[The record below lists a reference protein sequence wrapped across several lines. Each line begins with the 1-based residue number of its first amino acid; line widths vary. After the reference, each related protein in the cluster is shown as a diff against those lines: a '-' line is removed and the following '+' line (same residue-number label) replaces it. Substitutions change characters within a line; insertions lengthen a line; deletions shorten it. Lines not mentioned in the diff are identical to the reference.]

1 MARRLGHPSSMGVL
15 TSPGTWATRLRIDHS
30 HRKESTD
37 VGSMFSNQFISSS
50 QSRAT
55 TLDIS
60 DNKRAPKTQAGSGKQ
75 VFTRLLKPH
84 RALCLRALQLVL
96 CAALATSCAS
106 GWGQSKNVPSEL
118 NFLTAL
124 GELHDLS
131 PYRAWDKATFPRYY
145 GAHPVDKLGRRWTI
159 FVDIPGSVDKTSG
172 ASLQKAGV
180 SLTTKIKL
188 AAVQAGW
195 TLVQDN
201 SEKGYCEFHFQR
213 NGVDAWANAWV
224 DFGYGDAHFNWE
236 VIEVAPPPISVTLV
250 EPSAT
255 PEKMPIGEKGDFPFL
270 TPIPHSVPNGGR
282 DSSAPWSLKWKGSS
296 EMQTVAN
303 GTLDRSY
310 KYPDLSSLLFG
321 TVYHDALIKAGWDV
335 DQSAPDQPIIAHYTK
350 KGRNLWAYVNLG
362 GDDYTIRVGKE
373 GAPSQLKAS
382 LAKDCHVALYGVLF
396 DFNKS
401 TLQPASD
408 GALQQVAALM
418 AANPSLKIEIQGHTD
433 NVGGDA
439 YNQTLSEARAHSVM
453 TWLIAHNVAATRMT
467 AKGYGKTRPVADN
480 NTDEGR
486 TKNRRVEI
494 ADPSC
499 KSH

>member
-1 MARRLGHPSSMGVL
+1 
-15 TSPGTWATRLRIDHS
+15 
-30 HRKESTD
+30 
-37 VGSMFSNQFISSS
+37 MFSNQFISSS
-50 QSRAT
+50 QSRAAASY
-55 TLDIS
+55 LS
-60 DNKRAPKTQAGSGKQ
+60 DNRRGTNAEVGGVKR
-75 VFTRLLKPH
+75 VFTRLSKLH
-84 RALCLRALQLVL
+84 WTLRLRALQVPVCAVL
-96 CAALATSCAS
+96 AASCAF
-106 GWGQSKNVPSEL
+106 GYAQTPKLPTEL
-118 NFLTAL
+118 TFLTTF
-124 GELHDLS
+124 GKVSDFS
-131 PYRAWDKATFPRYY
+131 PYKAWDKATFPRYF
-145 GAHPVDKLGRRWTI
+145 GAHPVDKLGHRWSVYITM
-159 FVDIPGSVDKTSG
+159 PGPKDY
-172 ASLQKAGV
+172 KALPLM
-180 SLTTKIKL
+180 SKIKPGAL
-188 AAVQAGW
+188 QAGW
-195 TLVQDN
+195 TLEVDN
-201 SEKGYCEFHFQR
+201 SEKGFCEFHYLR
-213 NGVDAWANAWV
+213 NGVEAWANAFA
-224 DFGYGDAHFNWE
+224 DFGYSDAHVNWE
-236 VIEVAPPPISVTLV
+236 IIEIAPPPISVTLV

-255 PEKMPIGEKGDFPFL
+255 PEKMPTGEKGDFPFL

-296 EMQTVAN
+296 EMQTVAS

-335 DQSAPDQPIIAHYTK
+335 DQSAPDQPIIAHYAK

-373 GAPSQLKAS
+373 GAPDQLKAG

-418 AANPSLKIEIQGHTD
+418 TANPSLKIEIQGHTD

-439 YNQTLSEARAHSVM
+439 YNQTLSEARAHAVM
-453 TWLIAHNVAATRMT
+453 TWLIAHNVTAARMT
-467 AKGYGKTRPVADN
+467 ATGYGKTRPVADN

-486 TKNRRVEI
+486 MKNRRVEI

-499 KSH
+499 KEN

>member
-1 MARRLGHPSSMGVL
+1 MR
-15 TSPGTWATRLRIDHS
+15 
-30 HRKESTD
+30 ST
-37 VGSMFSNQFISSS
+37 VSNQFISSS
-50 QSRAT
+50 QSTAAPPD
-55 TLDIS
+55 LSEI
-60 DNKRAPKTQAGSGKQ
+60 KRGPDAQVGEAKQAFTQFGKLHR
-75 VFTRLLKPH
+75 TPRLRVLLIAVCAVLG
-84 RALCLRALQLVL
+84 AL
-96 CAALATSCAS
+96 CAS
-106 GWGQSKNVPSEL
+106 GHAQSKNVPSEL
-118 NFLTAL
+118 KFLSNM
-124 GELHDLS
+124 GKVYDYS
-131 PYRAWDKATFPRYY
+131 PYKAWDSAKFPRS
-145 GAHPVDKLGRRWTI
+145 GPHQVEKRGRHWI
-159 FVDIPGSVDKTSG
+159 VFVALPEPKDSEAIWAKMQP
-172 ASLQKAGV
+172 Q
-180 SLTTKIKL
+180 
-188 AAVQAGW
+188 AVQAGW
-195 TLVQDN
+195 TVISVYRGGGFGVLLSYQ
-201 SEKGYCEFHFQR
+201 H
-213 NGVDAWANAWV
+213 NGIEAWANASM
-224 DFGYGDAHFNWE
+224 DFGYDVPHVNWE
-236 VIEVAPPPISVTLV
+236 VIEIAPPPISVTLV
-250 EPSAT
+250 EPSAK
-255 PEKMPIGEKGDFPFL
+255 PEKMPTGERGDFPFL

-303 GTLDRSY
+303 GALDRSY

-335 DQSAPDQPIIAHYTK
+335 DQSAPDQPIIAHYAK
-350 KGRNLWAYVNLG
+350 KGRNLWAYVSLG

-373 GAPSQLKAS
+373 GAPDQLKAS

-453 TWLIAHNVAATRMT
+453 TWLIAHNVAAARMT

-486 TKNRRVEI
+486 MKNRRVEI

-499 KSH
+499 KPR